1 MKYPAIFSNDY
12 SFCVAVYMITEDGT
26 GNLTCTIKP
35 LWLNVN
41 VMYDRDG
48 YITLDPSAQLLPDIP
63 LNTSMIIQSV
73 TQVISFH
80 FLESQTVYENA
91 IQNILTLLGA
101 EMLNVNGSTDN
112 TQVIKLQTDILV
124 SIRYL
129 SVMNCENNLI
139 AKAEYIRGVV
149 EYAATVSPIPET

>member
-26 GNLTCTIKP
+26 RNLTCTIKP

-41 VMYDRDG
+41 VTYDRDG

-101 EMLNVNGSTDN
+101 
-112 TQVIKLQTDILV
+112 
-124 SIRYL
+124 
-129 SVMNCENNLI
+129 SV
-139 AKAEYIRGVV
+139 
-149 EYAATVSPIPET
+149 AAGPAPS